1 MWRGKYVQVMY
12 TYRGQCSGVSS
23 LLPSCGFR
31 DQEQAVR
38 LDGQDSYLMTLLPEP
53 PPTLL

>member
-1 MWRGKYVQVMY
+1 MRVMY
-12 TYRGQCSGVSS
+12 TYRGQCSTVSS

-38 LDGQDSYLMTLLPEP
+38 LDGKDSYLLTLLIEP
-53 PPTLL
+53 PYSVVR